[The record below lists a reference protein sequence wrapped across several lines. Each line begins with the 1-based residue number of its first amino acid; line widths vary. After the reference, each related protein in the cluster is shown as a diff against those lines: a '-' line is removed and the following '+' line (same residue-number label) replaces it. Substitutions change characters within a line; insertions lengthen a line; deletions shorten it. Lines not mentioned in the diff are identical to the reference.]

1 MPNIV
6 LTAGRHGGRS
16 GCQSGYSGSNM
27 GNCASIADQAAAGM
41 NVSGA
46 TGSVSACEAGRIK
59 LQALTYARRE
69 KKRENPCR
77 QRPRSSSDAQSTG
90 PGTGDTRAEA
100 PSLLGRG
107 QRCGESRGALPGRH
121 GEAGAPAPSRSPRDG
136 GRRSAARAETARQH
150 RRRRARGARA
160 PACRRGRRAG
170 SRFKPGPAEG
180 QREVHGRRARH
191 TPEHPPGRCG
201 TGRGRS
207 GALPRQG
214 AATGAGLLTEKR
226 GSTEQYQSGRRTHSP
241 SREQAR
247 PKTTRPWRRQAR

>member
-90 PGTGDTRAEA
+90 PGTGDTRAEVS
-100 PSLLGRG
+100 SLLGRG
-107 QRCGESRGALPGRH
+107 QRCGESRGHSAELTRGGQSTSAKSFTQRRRSPER
-121 GEAGAPAPSRSPRDG
+121 GEAGNGSASTARTRTGRTDNDVSKEPTVTRPRQVG
-136 GRRSAARAETARQH
+136 PGRRSTCRTRADVSEQGRGVSIEVQASAR
-150 RRRRARGARA
+150 
-160 PACRRGRRAG
+160 RRGRAELRHDW
-170 SRFKPGPAEG
+170 PASP
-180 QREVHGRRARH
+180 RRSWPLRRASPVR
-191 TPEHPPGRCG
+191 
-201 TGRGRS
+201 
-207 GALPRQG
+207 PR
-214 AATGAGLLTEKR
+214 
-226 GSTEQYQSGRRTHSP
+226 SP
-241 SREQAR
+241 SRR
-247 PKTTRPWRRQAR
+247 